1 MYGEAF
7 EVFDASRISPRQQI
21 LFTPP
26 ISLSH
31 GPNLAQPSIV
41 IKAAVGL
48 DKLLIQLVE
57 SQLDSGPDISEA
69 NLSTP

>member
-1 MYGEAF
+1 MAKPF
-7 EVFDASRISPRQQI
+7 ELYDASQSPSRQQF

-31 GPNLAQPSIV
+31 GPNLAQSSIV

-48 DKLLIQLVE
+48 DELLIQLVK
-57 SQLDSGPDISEA
+57 SQLDSGPDISELIIA
-69 NLSTP
+69 NP